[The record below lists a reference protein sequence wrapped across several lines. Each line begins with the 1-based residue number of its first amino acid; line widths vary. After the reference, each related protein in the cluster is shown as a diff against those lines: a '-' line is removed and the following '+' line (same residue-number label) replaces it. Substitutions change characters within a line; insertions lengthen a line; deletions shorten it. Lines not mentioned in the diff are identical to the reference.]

1 MDVDDMSDADL
12 EAARKV
18 LRRLLGHPEPESVP
32 GPNIVPQEGRTTGTP
47 GISDE
52 QYRLDFLR
60 RLNGT
65 IPAYAEQLPE
75 PDKD

>member
-1 MDVDDMSDADL
+1 MDVDDMSAADL

-18 LRRLLGHPEPESVP
+18 LRRLLGHPEPEPEPEQTGCVVP
-32 GPNIVPQEGRTTGTP
+32 REGSNPAPP

-52 QYRLDFLR
+52 QYARDFIR

-75 PDKD
+75 KD